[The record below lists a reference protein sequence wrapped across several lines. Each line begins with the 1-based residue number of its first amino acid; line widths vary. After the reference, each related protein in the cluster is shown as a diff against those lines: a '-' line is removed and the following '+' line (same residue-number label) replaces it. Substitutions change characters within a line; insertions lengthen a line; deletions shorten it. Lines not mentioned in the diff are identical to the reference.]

1 MVILASS
8 VCAVVFSKG
17 IGSKKPT
24 LPEETTLLGATAP
37 TSETDSQETKPA
49 ETSAP
54 STETSTEA
62 PTSEKTTAKSE
73 VSSVKPPKS
82 KPAETKPQ
90 TTKPQT
96 TKPQTTK
103 PQETKDS
110 QSSHVHDF
118 APATCISPEKCAC
131 GATRGGL
138 SDWHGANVKGYCAIC
153 KEPLFPYP
161 DYFEFYGGDSLNHN
175 GVVANAAVYDFD
187 NLAEYPYGASYV
199 LFDVEITDLSN
210 AVPKEDGTYE
220 FECYVICYDDNYNQ
234 LGAYIISHNVSA
246 VGETFSCAS
255 PLNPGTWLIE
265 FYAE

>member
-1 MVILASS
+1 MVIFASS

-17 IGSKKPT
+17 IGNKKPT
-24 LPEETTLLGATAP
+24 LPEETTFAAVTTP
-37 TSETDSQETKPA
+37 TSEVDSSESKPDD
-49 ETSAP
+49 TSAP
-54 STETSTEA
+54 STEASTEA

-82 KPAETKPQ
+82 KPDDTK
-90 TTKPQT
+90 T
-96 TKPQTTK
+96 QTTK

-110 QSSHVHDF
+110 QSPHIHIF
-118 APATCISPEKCAC
+118 EPATCISPEKCAC

-138 SDWHGANVKGYCAIC
+138 SDWHGDNVKGYCAIC

-161 DYFEFYGGDSLNHN
+161 DYFEFYGGDGLKHN
-175 GVVANAAVYDFD
+175 GVVANAAAYDFD

-199 LFDVEITDLSN
+199 LFEVEITDLSN
-210 AVPKEDGTYE
+210 AVPQEDGTYE
-220 FECYVICYDDNYNQ
+220 FECYVICYDDKYKQ